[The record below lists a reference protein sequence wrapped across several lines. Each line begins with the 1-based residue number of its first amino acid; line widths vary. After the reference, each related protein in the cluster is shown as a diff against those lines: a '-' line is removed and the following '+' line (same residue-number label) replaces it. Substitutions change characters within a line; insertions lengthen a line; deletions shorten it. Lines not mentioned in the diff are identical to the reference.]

1 MSPLVET
8 RASVIGDDEMMDGPY
23 GPRRI
28 IYADYTA
35 EGAADRRSAR
45 ARTRRSIKR
54 AKRTAPMSTDEEP
67 PEGGD
72 NQEELRDEA
81 GHSRTRA
88 VAVSS
93 STSASDSSCSCP
105 SALRSR

>member
-35 EGAADRRSAR
+35 AGAADRRSAR

-72 NQEELRDEA
+72 NQK
-81 GHSRTRA
+81 
-88 VAVSS
+88 
-93 STSASDSSCSCP
+93 
-105 SALRSR
+105 

>member
-1 MSPLVET
+1 MRQWWAEARVPMSALVET
-8 RASVIGDDEMMDGPY
+8 VCASVIGDDEVIDGPY

-35 EGAADRRSAR
+35 EGAAGRRSAR

-72 NQEELRDEA
+72 DQE
-81 GHSRTRA
+81 
-88 VAVSS
+88 
-93 STSASDSSCSCP
+93 
-105 SALRSR
+105 